1 MLIDWFTVVAQ
12 VINFLILMGLLKYF
26 LYNRILR
33 AMDEREQHLASLRL
47 QAETKESE
55 ATQEA
60 ESHRRAIQKLEEE
73 RNQILTLARQAAD
86 QHQRELIQQA
96 RQEVDDTR
104 RNWYESIEHEQSAF
118 LEDLR
123 RRTVTQVYEI
133 ARRALK
139 DLANEDFEQH
149 LVDVFLSR
157 LQNMEESQWKI
168 LNESIQNGQTLLEV
182 LSAFPLSPS
191 MEKKIVS
198 ALQER
203 LGETV
208 NITFNVSSSV
218 IGGIELKGA
227 GHTVAWNLEEY
238 LDSLHDNITQALDQR
253 RTTSLD
259 LSHTQPIKGTLA

>member
-47 QAETKESE
+47 QAETKELE
-55 ATQEA
+55 ARGEA
-60 ESHRRAIQKLEEE
+60 ESHRRAIQQLEEG
-73 RNQILTLARQAAD
+73 RNQILTRARQEAD
-86 QHQRELIQQA
+86 QHQQTLIQQA
-96 RQEVDDTR
+96 RQEVDATR
-104 RNWYESIEHEQSAF
+104 RSWHESIEHEQSVF

-123 RRTVTQVYEI
+123 QRTVTQVYEI

-149 LVDVFLSR
+149 LIDVFLSR
-157 LQNMEESQWKI
+157 FQNMEESQWKF
-168 LNESIQNGQTLLEV
+168 LNESIQNGRTLLEV
-182 LSAFPLSPS
+182 VSAFPLSPS
-191 MEKKIVS
+191 MGKKISS

-227 GHTVAWNLEEY
+227 GHTMAWNLEEY
-238 LDSLHDNITQALDQR
+238 LDSLHNIITQALDQR
-253 RTTSLD
+253 RTASLD
-259 LSHTQPIKGTLA
+259 LSHTQPIKGTPA

>member
-47 QAETKESE
+47 QAETKELE

-60 ESHRRAIQKLEEE
+60 ESHRRALQKLEEE
-73 RNQILTLARQAAD
+73 RNKILTLARQAAD
-86 QHQRELIQQA
+86 QDQRELIQQA

-104 RNWYESIEHEQSAF
+104 RNWYESIEHEQSVF

-123 RRTVTQVYEI
+123 QRTVTQVYEI

-157 LQNMEESQWKI
+157 FQNMEETQWKF

-191 MEKKIVS
+191 MEKKIS
-198 ALQER
+198 STLQER

-208 NITFNVSSSV
+208 HITFNVSSSV

-238 LDSLHDNITQALDQR
+238 LDSLHDNITQALEQR

-259 LSHTQPIKGTLA
+259 LSHTQPIKGTPA

>member
-1 MLIDWFTVVAQ
+1 VLIDWFTVVAQ

-26 LYNRILR
+26 LYNRILH

-47 QAETKESE
+47 QSETKELE
-55 ATQEA
+55 ATREA
-60 ESHRRAIQKLEEE
+60 ESHRQALQKLEKE
-73 RNQILTLARQAAD
+73 RSQILTLARQAAD
-86 QHQRELIQQA
+86 QHQQELIQQA
-96 RQEVDDTR
+96 RQEVDVTR
-104 RNWYESIEHEQSAF
+104 RNWYESIEHEQSVF

-149 LVDVFLSR
+149 LIDVFLSR
-157 LQNMEESQWKI
+157 FQNMEESQWKF
-168 LNESIQNGQTLLEV
+168 LNESIQDGQTLLEV
-182 LSAFPLSPS
+182 LSAFPLSQP
-191 MEKKIVS
+191 MEKKIIS
-198 ALQER
+198 ALQKQ
-203 LGETV
+203 LGEAV
-208 NITFNVSSSV
+208 NITFNVSSSI

-238 LDSLHDNITQALDQR
+238 LDSLHDNIMQALDQR

-259 LSHTQPIKGTLA
+259 LSHTQPIKGTPA

>member
-104 RNWYESIEHEQSAF
+104 RNWYESIEHEKSAF

-157 LQNMEESQWKI
+157 FQNMEESQWKI
-168 LNESIQNGQTLLEV
+168 LNESIQNGQTPLEV

-191 MEKKIVS
+191 MGKKIVS

-259 LSHTQPIKGTLA
+259 HSHTQPIKGTLA

>member
-26 LYNRILR
+26 LYNRILG

-47 QAETKESE
+47 QAETKELE
-55 ATQEA
+55 ATGEA
-60 ESHRRAIQKLEEE
+60 ESHRQAIQKLEEE

-86 QHQRELIQQA
+86 QHQRELIQEA

-157 LQNMEESQWKI
+157 FHKIEESQWKL
-168 LNESIQNGQTLLEV
+168 LNESIQNGQTHLEV

-203 LGETV
+203 LRETV
-208 NITFNVSSSV
+208 AITFQVSTSV

-227 GHTVAWNLEEY
+227 GHTVAWNLKEY
-238 LDSLHDNITQALDQR
+238 LDSLQDNIMKTLEQR
-253 RTTSLD
+253 RSTKMD
-259 LSHTQPIKGTLA
+259 LPHTNPIKEIRA

>member
-26 LYNRILR
+26 LYDRILG

-47 QAETKESE
+47 QAETKELE

-60 ESHRRAIQKLEEE
+60 DSHRQALKKLEEE
-73 RNQILTLARQAAD
+73 RTQILAHARKEAA
-86 QHQRELIQQA
+86 QHQRTLIQEA
-96 RQEVDDTR
+96 RIEVDDTR
-104 RNWYESIEHEQSAF
+104 RNWNESIEHEQSAF

-123 RRTVTQVYEI
+123 QRTVTQVYEI

-149 LVDVFLSR
+149 LVEVFLSR
-157 LQNMEESQWKI
+157 LDKIEESQWKH
-168 LNESIQNGQTLLEV
+168 LHESIQNGQAHLEV
-182 LSAFPLSPS
+182 RSAFPLSPL
-191 MEKKIVS
+191 MEKNILS

-208 NITFNVSSSV
+208 DITFNVSSSI

-238 LDSLHDNITQALDQR
+238 LDSLHDHVTQALDQR
-253 RTTSLD
+253 RITSMD
-259 LSHTQPIKGTLA
+259 LSQSQPIKGTVS

>member
-12 VINFLILMGLLKYF
+12 IINFLILMALLKYF
-26 LYNRILR
+26 LYDRILR
-33 AMDEREQHLASLRL
+33 AMDEREQNLASLRL
-47 QAETKESE
+47 QAETKELE

-60 ESHRRAIQKLEEE
+60 DSHRQAIQNLEEE
-73 RNQILTLARQAAD
+73 RSQILTRARQAAD
-86 QHQRELIQQA
+86 QHQRELIQEA

-104 RNWYESIEHEQSAF
+104 RNWNESIEHEQSAF

-123 RRTVTQVYEI
+123 QRTVTQIYEI

-157 LQNMEESQWKI
+157 FHKIEESQWKL
-168 LNESIQNGQTLLEV
+168 LNESIQNGQTQLEV
-182 LSAFPLSPS
+182 RSAFPLSPA
-191 MEKKIVS
+191 MGKKIVS
-198 ALQER
+198 ALQEQ

-208 NITFNVSSSV
+208 NITFNVSPSV

-227 GHTVAWNLEEY
+227 GHTVAWNLKEY

-253 RTTSLD
+253 RTTSMD
-259 LSHTQPIKGTLA
+259 LSHTQPIKGTVS